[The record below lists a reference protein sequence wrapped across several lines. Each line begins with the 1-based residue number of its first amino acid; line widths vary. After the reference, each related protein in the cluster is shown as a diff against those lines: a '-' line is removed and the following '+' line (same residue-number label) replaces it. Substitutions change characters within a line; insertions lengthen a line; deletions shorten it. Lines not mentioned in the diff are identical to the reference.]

1 MNNPQNPVARKT
13 GLVIQEVPDEVLVY
27 DTETNKAHCLNRT
40 AAMVW
45 RSCDGTRSVSDI
57 AAHLGSVSGEAVT
70 DDLVWLAIDQLNS
83 NDLLEKNIRADFN
96 GLSRRD
102 VIKRIGLTSMV
113 ALPVI
118 ASLVAP
124 PTALAAASCNCN
136 DDDDCVLLPENQG
149 CPVQTCNGLGQCRPT
164 P

>member
-1 MNNPQNPVARKT
+1 MNNPQNPVARQK

-27 DTETNKAHCLNRT
+27 DTETNKAHCLNKT
-40 AAMVW
+40 AALVW
-45 RSCDGTRSVSDI
+45 RSCDGTKTVPDI
-57 AAHLGSVSGEAVT
+57 AAHVASISGERVP
-70 DDLVWLAIDQLNS
+70 DELVWLAIDQLNS
-83 NDLLEKNIRADFN
+83 SDLLEKAIEADMN

-124 PTALAAASCNCN
+124 PTAMASTSCNCTSDAACQAAPN
-136 DDDDCVLLPENQG
+136 LN
-149 CPVQTCNGLGQCRPT
+149 CPTTTCNEDGFCRP
-164 P
+164 